1 MLMNLGLI
9 NGHRP
14 EAVHGRMKEKE
25 HLARYSSFEVKGMLF
40 QSCNETLLIII
51 LSRFSYSV
59 LPALS
64 LDGIIHVKI
73 VENAFN
79 MESFNEF
86 ITELI
91 NKMNT
96 YDPIAHNK
104 NSVIIMDNCRI
115 HKDPSMIARAQAR

>member
-51 LSRFSYSV
+51 IIAVQLLGTPGTITGWHYSCQ
-59 LPALS
+59 
-64 LDGIIHVKI
+64 D
-73 VENAFN
+73 
-79 MESFNEF
+79 
-86 ITELI
+86 
-91 NKMNT
+91 
-96 YDPIAHNK
+96 
-104 NSVIIMDNCRI
+104 C
-115 HKDPSMIARAQAR
+115 